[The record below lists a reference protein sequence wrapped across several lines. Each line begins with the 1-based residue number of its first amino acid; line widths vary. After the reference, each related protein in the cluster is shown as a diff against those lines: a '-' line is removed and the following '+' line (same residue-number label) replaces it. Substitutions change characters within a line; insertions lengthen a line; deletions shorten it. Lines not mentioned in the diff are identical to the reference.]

1 MWSEGTFV
9 WAAYTV
15 SILPFRSLCNRKK
28 NHTLTLLWSERIL
41 VAAVYI
47 CIGHFSCAIRTLCNG
62 EEYFVSC
69 TAANA
74 KLRFFFPWYERIV
87 YSMHVVNIF
96 GVMLS
101 YRDWSE
107 PHGRFERTVTAL
119 FHSSANMWRKFVL
132 CVLAMDKEMKLC
144 GSVRTVMQ
152 DFTRLFW
159 GLPHNKTSRTTYL
172 VSMCFQCYV
181 CENLNFQPL
190 FFNYFLHINEIHL
203 QKG

>member
-1 MWSEGTFV
+1 M
-9 WAAYTV
+9 
-15 SILPFRSLCNRKK
+15 
-28 NHTLTLLWSERIL
+28 H
-41 VAAVYI
+41 I

-62 EEYFVSC
+62 EEYFVNC
-69 TAANA
+69 TAAND
-74 KLRFFFPWYERIV
+74 KLCLFVCVFFLPWYERIV

-107 PHGRFERTVTAL
+107 ARGRFERTVTAL

-132 CVLAMDKEMKLC
+132 CVLATGKEMILC
-144 GSVRTVMQ
+144 GSVRNVMQ
-152 DFTRLFW
+152 DFTRQFW

-172 VSMCFQCYV
+172 VSTCFQCYV
-181 CENLNFQPL
+181 CKNLNFQPL
-190 FFNYFLHINEIHL
+190 FFNYFLHINAIHL